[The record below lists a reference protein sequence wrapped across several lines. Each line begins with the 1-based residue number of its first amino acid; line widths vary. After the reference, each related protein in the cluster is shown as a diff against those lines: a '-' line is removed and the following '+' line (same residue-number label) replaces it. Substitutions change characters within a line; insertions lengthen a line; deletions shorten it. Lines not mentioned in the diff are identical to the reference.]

1 MQRNALVGVA
11 PHAWEDLRR
20 KTLGVV
26 ARLHDPLE
34 GVAAYAIKQRQLLLL
49 RARHAHDPFAV
60 AELAG
65 DVLGLDQLDVRARR
79 LVARKLDRL
88 GALQVVADGADR
100 DGILARSELR
110 SREAELAARVA

>member
-34 GVAAYAIKQRQLLLL
+34 GVAAHAVEQRQLLLL

-65 DVLGLDQLDVRARR
+65 DVLGLDQLDVRGRA
-79 LVARKLDRL
+79 LVARDLDRL
-88 GALQVVADGADR
+88 WTLQVIANGPNR
-100 DGILARSELR
+100 DGILAR
-110 SREAELAARVA
+110 AEL